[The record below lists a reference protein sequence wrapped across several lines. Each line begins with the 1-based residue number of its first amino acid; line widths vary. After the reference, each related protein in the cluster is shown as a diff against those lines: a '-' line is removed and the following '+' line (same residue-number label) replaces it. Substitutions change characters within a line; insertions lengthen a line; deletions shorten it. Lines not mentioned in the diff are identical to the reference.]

1 MAQLQPSWR
10 HAQRPEGRNKIEAE
24 MLEAKR
30 IYGLNVWQ
38 NKLIQLKSREAE
50 LRFIGEKETIRKS
63 VSAMTNA
70 QAIISQIDA
79 IGYNW
84 ARGEYQR
91 ILDGDAE
98 QREVIAQFRT
108 GTPVIKPKHD

>member
-50 LRFIGEKETIRKS
+50 LRFIG
-63 VSAMTNA
+63 
-70 QAIISQIDA
+70 
-79 IGYNW
+79 
-84 ARGEYQR
+84 
-91 ILDGDAE
+91 
-98 QREVIAQFRT
+98 
-108 GTPVIKPKHD
+108 